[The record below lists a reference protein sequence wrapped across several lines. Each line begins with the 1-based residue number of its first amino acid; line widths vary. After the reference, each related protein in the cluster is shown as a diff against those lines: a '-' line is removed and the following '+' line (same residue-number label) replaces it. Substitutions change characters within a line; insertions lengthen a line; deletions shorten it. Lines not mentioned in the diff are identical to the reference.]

1 MYLFYDALALTF
13 NQWHHVRYPYDFI
26 SGEANLWING
36 QSVVRINIGKEIDF
50 ATQDEV
56 RIGAVNI
63 DERYF
68 QGRITA
74 VQLYDV
80 ALNTEQIKAVEDVG
94 QGGNYSETLIH
105 AN

>member
-1 MYLFYDALALTF
+1 M
-13 NQWHHVRYPYDFI
+13 
-26 SGEANLWING
+26 
-36 QSVVRINIGKEIDF
+36 
-50 ATQDEV
+50 
-56 RIGAVNI
+56 

-80 ALNTEQIKAVEDVG
+80 ALNAEQIKAVEDVG
-94 QGGNYSETLIH
+94 QRGNYSETLIY